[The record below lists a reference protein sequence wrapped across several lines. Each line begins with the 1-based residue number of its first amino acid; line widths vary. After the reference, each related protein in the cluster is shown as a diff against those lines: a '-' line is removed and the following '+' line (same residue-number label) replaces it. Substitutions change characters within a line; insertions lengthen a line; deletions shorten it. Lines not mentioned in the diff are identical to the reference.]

1 MSKHKEQIENDYTII
16 CNLLKLYDTELSKDK
31 TNLKLMHTT
40 YYNLLYFKAS
50 YFDNDELVFKYC
62 TSKEQATKNEEPWFT
77 IVDVEIDNDNPR
89 NGAFELDWNEYFV
102 QMLRSHGLTGDTDEH
117 VVDQWFQDL
126 CKQIALEQYEE
137 DVFAESIVQ
146 GKEIEG
152 GRREY
157 E

>member
-1 MSKHKEQIENDYTII
+1 MGLFDKLGKAIRKSTKQEPKTESAPKKAKLTPKE
-16 CNLLKLYDTELSKDK
+16 L
-31 TNLKLMHTT
+31 
-40 YYNLLYFKAS
+40 
-50 YFDNDELVFKYC
+50 
-62 TSKEQATKNEEPWFT
+62 ATKKEEPWFT

-102 QMLRSHGLTGDTDEH
+102 QMLRSHGLTGDTDED
-117 VVDQWFQDL
+117 VVDNWFQDL
-126 CKQIALEQYEE
+126 CKQIALEQYDEE
-137 DVFAESIVQ
+137 VFAESIVQ